1 MIMYNWPCITHKI
14 AQKSGKQLD
23 PLSVHAVSGG
33 DINAAFIVGKGLD
46 SLFIKVNT
54 KARLN
59 MFQAE
64 QQGLQILEKTRSI
77 TVPSVYCTGVCGEHA
92 FIAMQRLDV
101 ALPPASRTRHSH
113 RQFGRELAIMHQHTR
128 AQYGA
133 DSDNTIGVTPQIN
146 EWSEDW
152 YDFWREQRLYYQLD
166 LIKNTGTVPSSLLDE
181 GYELGEKMQ
190 LLFTDMP
197 VASCLHG
204 DLWQGNWAFD
214 DHGDALIFDPAHY
227 FGDRET
233 DIAMTR
239 LFGPAHPDFYA
250 AYNEAYPLSDN
261 YNIRETFYNI
271 YHILNHYNLFGG
283 SYLNQAQ
290 QMIRRVLSE
299 IR

>member
-1 MIMYNWPCITHKI
+1 MYNWPCITNKI

-23 PLSVHAVSGG
+23 PQSVQAVSGG
-33 DINAAFIVGKGLD
+33 DINAAFFVGKRLD
-46 SLFIKVNT
+46 SLFVKVNT
-54 KARLN
+54 KARLG

-64 QQGLQILEKTRSI
+64 ELGLRSLEKTRSI
-77 TVPSVYCTGVCGEHA
+77 RVPSVYCTGSCGEHA
-92 FIAMQRLDV
+92 FIAMQRLNI
-101 ALPPASRTRHSH
+101 ALPPASRTGRSH
-113 RQFGRELAIMHQHTR
+113 RQFGHKLAIMHQHTR
-128 AQYGA
+128 AKYGA
-133 DSDNTIGVTPQIN
+133 DSDNTIGATPQIN

-152 YDFWREQRLYYQLD
+152 YDFWRKQRLYYQLN
-166 LIKNTGTVPSSLLDE
+166 LIQKTGTVPASLLDE
-181 GYELGEKMQ
+181 GYELGEKMP

-239 LFGPAHPDFYA
+239 LFGAAHPDFYA

-261 YNIRETFYNI
+261 YTIRETFYNI